1 MAYLFLSL
9 AIIFEL
15 IGTSMLKA
23 SEGFSKILPSLGVI
37 LGFGFAFFFLS
48 LSLKV
53 IPLNMAY
60 AIWSGVGTVATVM
73 ISVLIWKE
81 KVSFGSLI
89 GIILIV
95 VGVVVLHLFSPG
107 HSESAKQVYE
117 ETM

>member
-23 SEGFSKILPSLGVI
+23 SEGFSKIFPSLGVI

-48 LSLKV
+48 LTLKV

-95 VGVVVLHLFSPG
+95 VGVVVLHLFNPS